1 MTKWTRYH
9 PKMHHVDYCDALEV
23 EIERFAATYDNIDS
37 TLIVPSCPEWSAHD
51 LGQHLGGVH
60 RWAEQLVRVRAKR
73 RIPRSEMDL
82 ENGPVSPAWLR
93 EGGATL
99 VATLR
104 RGDPTEEMWA
114 WGVDQHLVFWSRRQL
129 HETFIHRL
137 DLELA
142 GGVTSEI
149 DPVVALDAIDEF
161 LVNLESDDD
170 VTLSARG
177 HVGHSETLQFQSLDV
192 SRTWNIQLYDGGFRI
207 VDNLNRVDVALSGS
221 VAELVR
227 VLLRRQALGDSALTV
242 EGDRTLIEYWLANSA
257 FE

>member
-1 MTKWTRYH
+1 
-9 PKMHHVDYCDALEV
+9 MHHVDYCDALEV

-37 TLIVPSCPEWSAHD
+37 TLMVPLCPEWSAHD
-51 LGQHLGGVH
+51 LGQHLGSVH

-82 ENGPVSPAWLR
+82 ENGPVSAAWLR
-93 EGGATL
+93 DGGAPL

-142 GGVTSEI
+142 TGAISEI

-161 LVNLESDDD
+161 LVNLESDAA
-170 VTLSARG
+170 VPLNARG
-177 HVGHSETLQFQSLDV
+177 HVGHSETLMFQSLDV
-192 SRTWNIQLYDGGFRI
+192 GRTWHIQLHDEGFRF
-207 VDNLNRVDVALSGS
+207 VEDSERVDAALSGS
-221 VAELVR
+221 AAELVT
-227 VLLRRQALGDSALTV
+227 VLLRRHALGASELSV
-242 EGDRTLIEYWLANSA
+242 EGDHTLIEYWLANSA